1 MTFDELGLHE
11 DILQAL
17 DYMNFKEATPIQV
30 QAIPQILEN
39 KDMIAC
45 AQTGTGKTGAF
56 ILPILHK
63 IASLQLQRTTT
74 LIIVPTRELALQ
86 IDTQIQGLAYFTGA
100 TSICLYGGGKSG
112 DLREHKQAFEQG
124 VDIVIATPGKLLS
137 YLITKVFDTSGIQFL
152 VLDEA
157 DRMLDMGFYDDISR
171 VISYLPEKRQNLLF
185 SATMS
190 PKIRSLAKTLLHDP
204 YEISLAI
211 SKPAESITQLIYL
224 AHEDQKIPLLNQLLA
239 EREHYTSI
247 LIFSSTIRKVDK
259 ILRELNKNGHKAEGI
274 SSDYEQSERESKLLA
289 FGNKELR
296 IVVATDVLSRG
307 IDIKDINLVVNF
319 DVPPNP
325 EDYVHRI
332 GRTARA
338 ATKGE
343 AITFV
348 SADDMHK
355 FARIEKLIEREL
367 DKLPVPAELGEG
379 PAWNP
384 RHSSGNRP
392 NGKKKFFKRSKS

>member
-1 MTFDELGLHE
+1 MTFKELGLND
-11 DILQAL
+11 DIIQAL
-17 DYMNFKEATPIQV
+17 DYMNFEKATPVQE
-30 QAIPQILEN
+30 QAIPHILDN
-39 KDMIAC
+39 KDIIAC

-63 IASLQLQRTTT
+63 IAELQSTKTTT

-112 DLREHKQAFEQG
+112 DLREHKQAFENG
-124 VDIVIATPGKLLS
+124 TDIVIATPGKLLS
-137 YLITKVFDTSGIQFL
+137 YLITKVFDTSNIKFL
-152 VLDEA
+152 ILDEA
-157 DRMLDMGFYDDISR
+157 DRMLDMGFYDDICR
-171 VISYLPEKRQNLLF
+171 VLTYLPKERQNLMF
-185 SATMS
+185 SATMA
-190 PKIRSLAKTLLHDP
+190 PKIRTFARGLLNNP
-204 YEISLAI
+204 IEISLSI
-211 SKPAESITQLIYL
+211 SKPAESITQKIYL
-224 AHEDQKIPLLNQLLA
+224 TFEEQKVPMLIKILEERAHYK
-239 EREHYTSI
+239 SI
-247 LIFSSTIRKVDK
+247 LIFSSTIRKVDV
-259 ILRELNKNGHKAEGI
+259 IVRELNRKGFVSEGI

-319 DVPPNP
+319 DVPGNP

-338 ATKGE
+338 ETKGE

-348 SADDMHK
+348 NNDDMFK
-355 FARIEKLIEREL
+355 FSRIEQLIERDME
-367 DKLPVPAELGEG
+367 KNNVPEELGES
-379 PAWNP
+379 PVWNAKSRKP
-384 RHSSGNRP
+384 STG
-392 NGKKKFFKRSKS
+392 GKKKFFKKKH